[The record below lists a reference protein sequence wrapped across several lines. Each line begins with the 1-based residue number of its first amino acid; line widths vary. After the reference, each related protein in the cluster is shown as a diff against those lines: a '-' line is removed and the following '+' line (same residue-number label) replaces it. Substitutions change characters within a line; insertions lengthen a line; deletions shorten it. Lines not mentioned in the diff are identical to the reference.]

1 MIKSLKEEQMSVQV
15 TTKKIIKEWTQNSE
29 TINKKVTVYTANGKV
44 SGVAKKIDSDG
55 SLQIKTKYGIE
66 RIFVGDVTTN

>member
-1 MIKSLKEEQMSVQV
+1 M
-15 TTKKIIKEWTQNSE
+15 
-29 TINKKVTVYTANGKV
+29 YTANGKV